1 MKLIF
6 FLLSVLPLLSFAQQ
20 QGRGDAERMLQSLK
34 QSGMVRQEGNHIIFK
49 VKKASDTPQIKMM
62 YGAFFASDKW
72 SIGFDVD
79 GKYFVSKK
87 LAKPNPADLFTKPTK
102 KDSPV
107 YAAKKPTVSLGDAR
121 LATAD
126 ELFIQGGAFLIRS
139 ARDYRYLTIRDEVP
153 VSKSPVFLNS
163 YLDKP
168 YQQWWKFIPA
178 GDGYYKIESE
188 SGLFLTQN
196 IIPMMEP
203 VDGSDKQLWKLF
215 DTPDGFYNIQAKSTY
230 YLHLHER
237 RNKENAVIG
246 FIRQT
251 DNTVAQK
258 WHLIK
263 WTNDRRRVTGFIPE
277 THGFQFINQFVGED
291 YVRWGG
297 LCGGMVYTAMDYF
310 RHSIPVPLQSYM
322 PANRT
327 PLQSYIFERQ
337 NHSIW
342 DVNSSWSDLEVS
354 YNTRGGELFRWGIEN
369 TGNGR
374 LKEFKD
380 AIDAGNFKPLGLFA
394 GGVRG
399 KDNTDGGRHVV
410 LGVGYA
416 LGRYATDINGHAE
429 DVKFFIYNPNCGK
442 VMRTLVPDRLGQC
455 YFEVE
460 TGYAWRTYF
469 VNNRYNGSHVP
480 LRDIP
485 NFPEG
490 EPEGSVRNLYT
501 TFETGGDDLR
511 GGNDNVSIT
520 IAYVD
525 GSTQVFNN
533 VNNGARWVDHSY
545 QTVHLALNR
554 AVRKQDIRHF
564 MITVSFG
571 TDPSSDDWNL
581 DYFKVSSGRDGIWYA
596 WAQPVAGSQYVYRFQ
611 GDQRT
616 TRHVVRVLE

>member
-1 MKLIF
+1 VKFALILISC
-6 FLLSVLPLLSFAQQ
+6 FLFVNIKAQQ
-20 QGRGDAERMLQSLK
+20 PSPEADRMLQALK

-49 VKKASDTPQIKMM
+49 VKRASDTPQIKMM
-62 YGAFFASDKW
+62 YGAFFSSDKW
-72 SIGFDVD
+72 TVGFDVD
-79 GKYFVSKK
+79 GKYFDSKK
-87 LAKPNPADLFTKPTK
+87 PMKPNPSELFTKTPK
-102 KDSPV
+102 KEEPV
-107 YAAKKPTVSLGDAR
+107 YVAHQPTVAVNGR

-126 ELFIQGGAFLIRS
+126 ELFIQNGAFLIRS

-153 VSKSPVFLNS
+153 VSKSPIFLNS
-163 YLDKP
+163 YLDRP
-168 YQQWWKFIPA
+168 NQQWWKFIPA
-178 GDGYYKIESE
+178 ADGYYKIQSE

-196 IIPMMEP
+196 LIPVMEP
-203 VDGSDKQLWKLF
+203 ADGTDKQLWKLLE
-215 DTPDGFYNIQAKSTY
+215 TPDGFYNIQCKTNL

-237 RNKENAVIG
+237 RNKENAVVA
-246 FIRQT
+246 FVRET

-258 WHLIK
+258 WHLLK
-263 WTNDRRRVTGFIPE
+263 WTNDGRRVTSFIPE
-277 THGFQFINQFVGED
+277 QHGFHFINGFRGED
-291 YVRWGG
+291 IVRWGG

-310 RHSIPVPLQSYM
+310 RHGIPVPLQSYM

-327 PLQSYIFERQ
+327 TLQSYIYRRQ
-337 NHSIW
+337 EHSIW

-369 TGNGR
+369 TGSGR
-374 LKEFKD
+374 LKEFRD

-399 KDNTDGGRHVV
+399 KDNADGGRHVV

-416 LGRYATDINGHAE
+416 TGRYGTDINGHAE
-429 DVKFFIYNPNCGK
+429 DVKIFTYNPNSGR
-442 VMRTLVPDRLGQC
+442 VLRTLVPDRLGQC

-469 VNNRYNGSHVP
+469 VNNRYDGSHVP
-480 LRDIP
+480 PRDIP

-490 EPEGSVRNLYT
+490 EPEGSVRHLYA

-520 IAYVD
+520 IAYAD
-525 GSTQVFNN
+525 GSSQVFSN
-533 VNNGARWVDHSY
+533 VNNGARWVDHTS
-545 QTVHLALNR
+545 QTVHLELNR
-554 AVRKQDIRHF
+554 AVRRQDIRHF

-571 TDPSSDDWNL
+571 SDPSSDDWNL
-581 DYFKVSSGRDGIWYA
+581 ERFTVSSGRGGTFYA
-596 WAQPVAGSQYVYRFQ
+596 WADPPAGSPYLYRFQ

-616 TRHVVRVLE
+616 IRHVVRTIQ